1 LCRCKIGARFAPN
14 IPQAQESFWTHPMV
28 LLDDEA
34 QVEACF
40 YPFRDSANLDA
51 RWVHCLHR
59 TYHKGQKS
67 FCMHLMELLC
77 DVHHVKSRFD
87 PFGNGVSVNAR

>member
-1 LCRCKIGARFAPN
+1 
-14 IPQAQESFWTHPMV
+14 MV

-40 YPFRDSANLDA
+40 YLFRDSANLDA

-59 TYHKGQKS
+59 TYHKAQKS
-67 FCMHLMELLC
+67 FCTHLMEPLC

-87 PFGNGVSVNAR
+87 PFGDGVSVKQDRCMVCAKRRNHFGGT